1 EGEEAFEGIGA
12 AFVADGQA
20 SVTGQPGD
28 AAFDDPAVA
37 AQFLAGLDADAS
49 QAGHN
54 SPSLQPDSAFGTVV
68 CLVAVQLAGL
78 AAARS
83 AAGPDRGDGAHQ
95 GLDSEPVRG
104 GGRGNAGG
112 QGQSAPVGEH
122 MQLRARLASVD
133 RIRSGHSAP
142 LFRPHR
148 GGIHHG
154 PGPVDQPLT
163 AQVGG
168 HPPRWIRAHN
178 PASVHRRNHRCAVG
192 TFTPNDCGNH
202 RQAHP
207 LVSTYTIA
215 VNTLRASAG
224 ARPPLC
230 GRSPA
235 CGISGSTSSQSSS
248 GTNRC
253 DNASTTHD
261 DLALNTDQDPNE
273 TRSKAEA
280 ELDEARDRVKAAA
293 KTMRDLMVRLR
304 KNLVDTL
311 RGYFDADTAQHLA
324 NRLNDPGDPFDQDR
338 LAE

>member
-1 EGEEAFEGIGA
+1 EEAFEGIGA

-104 GGRGNAGG
+104 GGRGNAGS

-142 LFRPHR
+142 PFSPAPRR
-148 GGIHHG
+148 
-154 PGPVDQPLT
+154 
-163 AQVGG
+163 
-168 HPPRWIRAHN
+168 HPPRPGTSRSALDCPARRAPPGGSGPTIRPRSIAETIDARWALS
-178 PASVHRRNHRCAVG
+178 PRTTAV
-192 TFTPNDCGNH
+192 TT
-202 RQAHP
+202 
-207 LVSTYTIA
+207 
-215 VNTLRASAG
+215 
-224 ARPPLC
+224 AR
-230 GRSPA
+230 
-235 CGISGSTSSQSSS
+235 
-248 GTNRC
+248 
-253 DNASTTHD
+253 H
-261 DLALNTDQDPNE
+261 
-273 TRSKAEA
+273 TRW
-280 ELDEARDRVKAAA
+280 
-293 KTMRDLMVRLR
+293 
-304 KNLVDTL
+304 
-311 RGYFDADTAQHLA
+311 
-324 NRLNDPGDPFDQDR
+324 
-338 LAE
+338 

>member
-1 EGEEAFEGIGA
+1 MTSGGAASTCSLRRLLSRCQSIINALERVSLGLFELLEAGQCGGEGEEAFEGIGA

-83 AAGPDRGDGAHQ
+83 AAGPDRGDGVDQ

-104 GGRGNAGG
+104 VGRGNAGG

-142 LFRPHR
+142 LFAR
-148 GGIHHG
+148 
-154 PGPVDQPLT
+154 T
-163 AQVGG
+163 A
-168 HPPRWIRAHN
+168 A
-178 PASVHRRNHRCAVG
+178 
-192 TFTPNDCGNH
+192 
-202 RQAHP
+202 
-207 LVSTYTIA
+207 
-215 VNTLRASAG
+215 
-224 ARPPLC
+224 
-230 GRSPA
+230 
-235 CGISGSTSSQSSS
+235 
-248 GTNRC
+248 
-253 DNASTTHD
+253 ASTT
-261 DLALNTDQDPNE
+261 
-273 TRSKAEA
+273 
-280 ELDEARDRVKAAA
+280 ARD
-293 KTMRDLMVRLR
+293 
-304 KNLVDTL
+304 
-311 RGYFDADTAQHLA
+311 QSIS
-324 NRLNDPGDPFDQDR
+324 P
-338 LAE
+338 